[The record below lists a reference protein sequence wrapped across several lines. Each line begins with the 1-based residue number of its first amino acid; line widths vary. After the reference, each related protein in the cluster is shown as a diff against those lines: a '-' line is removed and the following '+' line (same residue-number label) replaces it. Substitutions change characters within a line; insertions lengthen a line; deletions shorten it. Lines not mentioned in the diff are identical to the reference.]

1 MKGKTEMKR
10 YTLLLIC
17 ILAVMGLGTIQAQEN
32 GDVWFEQA
40 NAAYNASNYDSAMVL
55 YEKILAS
62 DMESVPL
69 YFNMGNTYYKM
80 REYPMAIYCY
90 EKALKLDP
98 SNEDV
103 QTNLAIAN
111 RAIVDKI
118 EPMPQSFIER
128 WWQNARALF
137 SGDQW
142 AWLSI
147 VVFALLLVSVFMFLR
162 SRKMGLRKLG
172 FFVGLVFL
180 LAFVLSVIFAMQLK
194 QSSLAQ
200 DQAII
205 MTPTVNVK
213 SSPNETSVDLFVL
226 HEGTKVDVLETENG
240 WNKIRIAN
248 GSVGWLSE
256 DSMRCF

>member
-1 MKGKTEMKR
+1 
-10 YTLLLIC
+10 
-17 ILAVMGLGTIQAQEN
+17 
-32 GDVWFEQA
+32 
-40 NAAYNASNYDSAMVL
+40 
-55 YEKILAS
+55 
-62 DMESVPL
+62 
-69 YFNMGNTYYKM
+69 
-80 REYPMAIYCY
+80 MAGC
-90 EKALKLDP
+90 
-98 SNEDV
+98 
-103 QTNLAIAN
+103 Q
-111 RAIVDKI
+111 
-118 EPMPQSFIER
+118 
-128 WWQNARALF
+128 ALF

-147 VVFALLLVSVFMFLR
+147 VVFALLLVSAFMFLR

-180 LAFVLSVIFAMQLK
+180 LVFVLSVIFAMQLK
-194 QSSLAQ
+194 QSALAQ
-200 DQAII
+200 NQAII

-248 GSVGWLSE
+248 GSLGWLSE

>member
-1 MKGKTEMKR
+1 MKR
-10 YTLLLIC
+10 YTLFILIAF
-17 ILAVMGLGTIQAQEN
+17 LVVTGRAQETA
-32 GDVWFEQA
+32 DQWFEQA
-40 NAAYNASNYDSAMVL
+40 NSAYNATNYDSAVML
-55 YEKILAS
+55 YEKILAN

-69 YFNMGNTYYKM
+69 YFNLGNTYYKM
-80 REYPMAIYCY
+80 REYPMAIYYY

-103 QTNLAIAN
+103 QVNLAIAN

-118 EPMPQSFIER
+118 EPMPQSFIAR
-128 WWQNARALF
+128 WWQSARALF

-147 VVFALLLVSVFMFLR
+147 VVFALLLVSLFLFLR
-162 SRKMGLRKLG
+162 ARKLGVRKLG
-172 FFVGLVFL
+172 FFTGLVFL
-180 LAFVLSVIFAMQLK
+180 LAFALSVVFALQLK
-194 QSSLAQ
+194 HSSLTQ

-213 SSPNETSVDLFVL
+213 SSPSDSSVDLFVL
-226 HEGTKVDVLETENG
+226 HEGTKVEVLETENG

-256 DSMRCF
+256 ESMRCF

>member
-10 YTLLLIC
+10 YTLLISL
-17 ILAVMGLGTIQAQEN
+17 LALMGLGSIQAQEN

-40 NAAYNASNYDSAMVL
+40 NAAYNAGNYDSAMVL

-128 WWQNARALF
+128 WWQDARALF

-147 VVFALLLVSVFMFLR
+147 VVFALLLVSAFMFLR

-180 LAFVLSVIFAMQLK
+180 LVFVLSVVFAMQLK
-194 QSSLAQ
+194 QSALAQ
-200 DQAII
+200 NQAII

-248 GSVGWLSE
+248 GSLGWLSE